1 MNFLK
6 NLFGGGGSGG
16 DGRSLVLYVQ
26 PKMCKEIVQV
36 RVDLMNGPSLTDDGQ
51 GYYMRKLASATRCPF
66 QAEIELFFD
75 KNKKL
80 TDKQITNG
88 TFVTAEDYHTQEAE
102 RA

>member
-6 NLFGGGGSGG
+6 NLFGGGGGQG
-16 DGRSLVLYVQ
+16 DGRSVVLYVQ
-26 PKMCKEIVQV
+26 PKMCKEIIQV
-36 RVDLMNGPSLTDDGQ
+36 RVDLLNGPSLTDDGK

-75 KNKKL
+75 KGKKL
-80 TDKQITNG
+80 QDKQITNG
-88 TFVTAEDYHTQEAE
+88 TFMTEEDYLAQEAE